1 LCRFSHSLTA
11 AVLLFCSYLMR
22 KVMENIERLGSMSKL
37 LILGDALFY
46 KLSKTKERWQ
56 PLEQRYAAINLGA
69 PGDRTENI
77 LKRFEDGQHLLN
89 ITSEGPTM
97 LLQVGASNA
106 LLRDSPSAIMA
117 GIDAVL
123 SLLRTHLKKPRFI
136 LLSLLPRGFPGAPVN
151 ETIREVNKLLSAEYG
166 LKRHED
172 VEYANVAKV
181 RNAPLVLAR
190 FSLFPLM
197 PSLVCLPALPAQGWV
212 QGRELRQPR
221 IFQRGQNQ
229 PQQRWFR
236 HVDGLRRGAAQD
248 APLEGATAFPNRF
261 LFLPTPAPPHVPMLF
276 PI

>member
-1 LCRFSHSLTA
+1 VALLAWLFVSFFSLPDCR
-11 AVLLFCSYLMR
+11 VLLFCSYLMR

-151 ETIREVNKLLSAEYG
+151 ETIREVNTLLSAEYG

-181 RNAPLVLAR
+181 RDAPLVPAH
-190 FSLFPLM
+190 FSRP
-197 PSLVCLPALPAQGWV
+197 PP
-212 QGRELRQPR
+212 
-221 IFQRGQNQ
+221 
-229 PQQRWFR
+229 
-236 HVDGLRRGAAQD
+236 H
-248 APLEGATAFPNRF
+248 AFPC
-261 LFLPTPAPPHVPMLF
+261 LFTSSSCTRAGTRTRAPSTSNISTRTKSTSTTLVWTR
-276 PI
+276 